1 MKIIKE
7 LKIGEGINIIQR
19 EGKDLVLSKDGGY
32 KTTFTD
38 KKEKEHRKNIWNA
51 TMDWCFDSVKM
62 NEIKTDKDMSK
73 PFYMI
78 DGKQYSDAI
87 MSVKFKCA
95 IKESEEINEFNEQIL
110 ELNKRNKEIE
120 LRLVEIRSQGVS
132 LRQCKYKGEYKTNLT
147 PEQQIYVELYEEQQ
161 SITEEKRKKIKE
173 LKNQKKNDM
182 QNTEQ
187 IRKEL
192 YKNGFD
198 IIDSQGKKSHMVR
211 YKRSSGSSRVG
222 KCLFIRED
230 LYKPMMDWTM
240 MDLYIKDGDEI
251 DLASYEAYI
260 SLTLSSM
267 IDTIN
272 IKPENILIL
281 KDEESKIRE
290 ECMVTEQIIDK
301 SEKAILCTTKKYTDV
316 INKIWDGESLLD
328 SSLFKEKYEDK
339 GMLLLRNQLIK
350 TCAFNTEI
358 QKYYKDHN
366 ITIKDIKNSKYY
378 LYTKAK
384 KVEDILLIT
393 TPSSLKY
400 CKFGSIENYLNNMDE
415 KWGIVKYDKPTHY
428 FDGELVQTHYQLLNS
443 LNCNKKDISDI
454 LKQTKEYVG
463 LLKNDMAVLRR
474 HLKMQ
479 IEQNEESKLSDEE
492 IMNREIEGF
501 YNEDYLNINKDNHTK
516 DMMYTLLTLND
527 KIKFTTEFINF
538 QKDVIRAYKDN
549 ARLGHILI
557 HGNYSVLCGNG
568 IEMLKGSCN
577 KWNIEEGSIIKKG
590 TIYCNGFKE
599 VKLIGSRSP
608 HPSPSCIFISKNTIY
623 DEIDTYFNSS
633 KQIVHINSI
642 KENNLEK
649 LSSADYD
656 SDQMLLSDNEKLIEI
671 AERHYEDYP
680 VSVNCVVGKKT
691 PRYYTNED
699 KCDLDVKTSK
709 NFIGQI
715 INQAQILESYLND
728 LRFKMKKEK
737 YINEKQKL
745 QQQIDDVFIDIST
758 LNIMS
763 CIEIDKAKKEFDID
777 NESELNK
784 LKEKYDY
791 IKLPNFFKYTAKKT
805 YQDKK
810 NKIKEKI
817 LKNTPY
823 EKIDKVNDAD
833 DIILIKKEKNKVI
846 KESIDKAISYMEKEK
861 YQHYE
866 TTMDYLETE
875 IDKFTY
881 NRKTDRRVDNK
892 DNITTIIHLLTNK
905 YKEMLNHI
913 SDADRKQ
920 IVKVMGL
927 IIDSD
932 KKTRALWCNIN
943 LTGEDKYF
951 KTIQYRVELINK
963 LSTFKIKFV
972 TLISTLKQIKEGKY
986 SNIGR
991 IALSVLYSSHR
1002 EMFLEMFRIQQ
1013 EEIEILCEGED
1024 IELYGMNFGKK
1035 KTTRDI

>member
-7 LKIGEGINIIQR
+7 LKVGEGINIIQR
-19 EGKDLVLSKDGGY
+19 EGKDLVLSKEGGY

-38 KKEKEHRKNIWNA
+38 KKGKEHRKNIWNA

-62 NEIKTDKDMSK
+62 NEIKIDKYMSK

-95 IKESEEINEFNEQIL
+95 IKESEEINGFNEQLL
-110 ELNKRNKEIE
+110 ELNKTNKEIE
-120 LRLVEIRSQGVS
+120 LQLVELRKQGVS

-147 PEQQIYVELYEEQQ
+147 QEQQLYVELYKKQQ
-161 SITEEKRKKIKE
+161 NITEEKRNKVKE
-173 LKNQKKNDM
+173 LKNQKKNDI

-187 IRKEL
+187 IRKQL

-198 IIDSQGKKSHMVR
+198 IVDSQGKKSHMVR

-240 MDLYIKDGDEI
+240 MDLCIKDGDEI

-281 KDEESKIRE
+281 KDEESKIKE

-301 SEKAILCTTKKYTDV
+301 EGKAVLYTTKKYTDV

-328 SSLFKEKYEDK
+328 SSLFEEKYKDK
-339 GMLLLRNQLIK
+339 GMLLLRNKFVK
-350 TCAFNTEI
+350 TCAFNTNI
-358 QKYYKDHN
+358 QQYYKEFN
-366 ITIKDIKNSKYY
+366 ITMKDIKNSDCY

-384 KVEDILLIT
+384 EVEDILLIT

-400 CKFGSIENYLNNMDE
+400 CKFGLIENYLNNMSD
-415 KWGIVKYDKPTHY
+415 KWGVVKYDKPTHY
-428 FDGELVQTHYQLLNS
+428 FDGKLVQTHYQLLNS
-443 LNCNKKDISDI
+443 LNCDRKDISEI
-454 LKQTKEYVG
+454 LSQTKEYVG
-463 LLKNDMAVLRR
+463 FLKNDMAVLRK

-479 IEQNEESKLSDEE
+479 IEQNEDCKLSDEE
-492 IMNREIEGF
+492 ITTREIEGF

-557 HGNYSVLCGNG
+557 HGNYSVLCGNA
-568 IEMLKGSCN
+568 IEMLKGSCG
-577 KWNIEEGSIIKKG
+577 KWNIKDGSIIKKG
-590 TIYCNGFKE
+590 TIYCNSFKE

-608 HPSPSCIFISKNTIY
+608 HPSPSCILISRNTIY
-623 DEIDTYFNSS
+623 NEIDTYFNSS

-642 KENNLEK
+642 EENNLEK

-671 AERHYEDYP
+671 AERHYKDYP

-691 PRYYTNED
+691 PRYYTDDD
-699 KCDLDVKTSK
+699 KCNLDVKTSK
-709 NFIGQI
+709 NLIGQI

-728 LRFKMKKEK
+728 IRFKMNKEK
-737 YINEKQKL
+737 GNKVKQKL
-745 QQQIDDVFIDIST
+745 QKQIDIIFIDIST

-777 NESELNK
+777 SESELNK
-784 LKEKYDY
+784 IKDKYSN
-791 IKLPNFFKYTAKKT
+791 IKLPNFFKYSAKKT

-810 NKIKEKI
+810 EKIKEKI

-823 EKIDKVNDAD
+823 EKIDKINDTD
-833 DIILIKKEKNKVI
+833 DIILKKKQNNKLI
-846 KESIDKAISYMEKEK
+846 KETIDKAISSMEKEK
-861 YQHYE
+861 YQYYE

-881 NRKTDRRVDNK
+881 NRKTDRRIDNK
-892 DNITTIIHLLTNK
+892 DNITNILDLLTNK
-905 YKEMLNHI
+905 YKEILNHI

-920 IVKVMGL
+920 IDRIMGL

-932 KKTRALWCNIN
+932 KKTRALWCNTN

-963 LSTFKIKFV
+963 LSSFKIKFV
-972 TLISTLKQIKEGKY
+972 TLISILKQIKEGKY

-991 IALSVLYSSHR
+991 VALSVLYSSHR

-1013 EEIEILCEGED
+1013 EEIEILCDGED
-1024 IELYGMNFGKK
+1024 IELYGMCFGKK